1 MVGVERLEDA
11 LAPFLRT
18 PAGARTLVPRT
29 PATAGSS
36 DPDRVEF
43 AGMNRE
49 TLLNHIRVT
58 HFESGN
64 REQALADALRIAAFL
79 KKQGASR
86 VFGIGSTFEPLRS
99 FTDRS
104 DIDLVVA
111 GIEPRRFFAVSA
123 EAAVL
128 TDFNLDLTAL
138 EVATSGLR
146 HSVDQH
152 GIEL

>member
-1 MVGVERLEDA
+1 
-11 LAPFLRT
+11 
-18 PAGARTLVPRT
+18 
-29 PATAGSS
+29 
-36 DPDRVEF
+36 
-43 AGMNRE
+43 MNRE